1 MASGT
6 GGAPGADVLARLRL
20 LFPGVA
26 VCLVVAFAARSLAE
40 HYGAPQ
46 MLFALLLGMALHF
59 LSEEG
64 KCGPGIELCA
74 KALLRTGVAL
84 LGLRITLDQV
94 TDLGLPSI
102 LWVMAG
108 VALTVCAGWVGG
120 RLLGLGGALGMHS
133 AGAVAICGASAA
145 LALAAA
151 MPRHPNLERDTSIV
165 VIIVTAL
172 STIAMVIYPVIATM
186 LGLDMR
192 DAGLFL
198 GGTIHDVAQVVGAGY
213 GMSGETGDT
222 ATVTKLFR
230 VALLVPVVLVVGVVL
245 SRSGSARD
253 PGAPIRGRLPLP
265 LFLVAFCILTAINS
279 AGLVPAMVA
288 APLVDLSGWLL
299 VTAIA
304 AIGVK
309 TSLKAVT
316 DAGPRPLI
324 LMTGESLLLAGWVL
338 AGQFWVV

>member
-1 MASGT
+1 METGPGGLSASVFT
-6 GGAPGADVLARLRL
+6 ERVRR

-26 VCLVVAFAARSLAE
+26 VCVVVAFAARSLAE

-59 LSEEG
+59 LSEDG
-64 KCGPGIELCA
+64 RCRPGIDFCSA
-74 KALLRTGVAL
+74 MMLRTGVAL

-108 VALTVCAGWVGG
+108 VGLTVCAGWLGG
-120 RLLGLGGALGMHS
+120 RLLGLGNALGVHS
-133 AGAVAICGASAA
+133 GGAVAICGASAA

-172 STIAMVIYPVIATM
+172 STVAMVIYPVIATM

-230 VALLVPVVLVVGVVL
+230 VALLVPVVLAIGLLL
-245 SRSGSARD
+245 SRTAAAPAAR
-253 PGAPIRGRLPLP
+253 PRRIRPPLP
-265 LFLVAFCILTAINS
+265 IFLVAFCILTAINS
-279 AGLVPAMVA
+279 AGWVPAMVGQ
-288 APLVDLSGWLL
+288 PLVDLSGWLL

-309 TSLKAVT
+309 TSLKAVADT
-316 DAGPRPLI
+316 GPRPLV
-324 LMTGESLLLAGWVL
+324 LMIGESLLLACWVL
-338 AGQFWVV
+338 AGQLWVV